1 MAQRG
6 HELTTQLYIMNQMY
20 SNSEGPNNNAN
31 AVRYNTNDRWIEW
44 FLVVPIL
51 LAKNRHIL
59 EPLSHGGEYIEP
71 EVTLPY
77 ITYWYSVHFI
87 GS

>member
-31 AVRYNTNDRWIEW
+31 AVRRSPFAI
-44 FLVVPIL
+44 IL
-51 LAKNRHIL
+51 MTDGSNGSW
-59 EPLSHGGEYIEP
+59 LSLFY
-71 EVTLPY
+71 
-77 ITYWYSVHFI
+77 
-87 GS
+87 